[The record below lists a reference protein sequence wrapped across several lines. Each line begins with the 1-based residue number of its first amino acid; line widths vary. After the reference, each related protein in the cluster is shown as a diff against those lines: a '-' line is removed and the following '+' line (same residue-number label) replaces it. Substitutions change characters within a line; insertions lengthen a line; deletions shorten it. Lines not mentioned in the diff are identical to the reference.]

1 MNTSPAI
8 GRIMARCV
16 RASIPAEQDPMV
28 ANLREIL
35 ASQPTGQPGGVSDA
49 ELCAI
54 ADRYWPGLLECSDAR
69 TEMTKMSATGLGAIG
84 RLAELAEP
92 ERPLGREARHRLCE
106 LALFAQERAGGKVL
120 TINDASLRG
129 DRHARVW
136 AYRQYLASMLLA
148 LTVAVG
154 CAVALATAHPSV
166 AVALLAARI
175 GLDMT
180 SGLLSRAPTD
190 LHLSAVRE
198 TPLSFRARYFGCV
211 GSHVADA
218 IMWSAFVVA
227 LYRAGSAGWAIIV
240 CSLVALVFLGSLFR
254 VGLAQIGLS
263 AERSGSERVVRV
275 GSMLVGLMVVA
286 SGSLVAG
293 SLIALAPALVFG
305 IHESLRAAR
314 RAWAQRATE
323 VATLV
328 RSVSRIDQPTTTP
341 AASEMVCD
349 IVNAPLPGLRRV
361 DRSAVATLSGRYRS
375 AEAEA
380 PI

>member
-1 MNTSPAI
+1 
-8 GRIMARCV
+8 
-16 RASIPAEQDPMV
+16 
-28 ANLREIL
+28 
-35 ASQPTGQPGGVSDA
+35 
-49 ELCAI
+49 
-54 ADRYWPGLLECSDAR
+54 
-69 TEMTKMSATGLGAIG
+69 
-84 RLAELAEP
+84 
-92 ERPLGREARHRLCE
+92 
-106 LALFAQERAGGKVL
+106 
-120 TINDASLRG
+120 
-129 DRHARVW
+129 
-136 AYRQYLASMLLA
+136 
-148 LTVAVG
+148 
-154 CAVALATAHPSV
+154 
-166 AVALLAARI
+166 
-175 GLDMT
+175 
-180 SGLLSRAPTD
+180 
-190 LHLSAVRE
+190 
-198 TPLSFRARYFGCV
+198 
-211 GSHVADA
+211 VADA

>member
-1 MNTSPAI
+1 LNTSPAI
-8 GRIMARCV
+8 GRIFARCT
-16 RASIPAEQDPMV
+16 RSTIPAEQDPML
-28 ANLREIL
+28 ANLREI
-35 ASQPTGQPGGVSDA
+35 ASRQPVGPTDGVSDT

-54 ADRYWPGLLECSDAR
+54 ADRYWPGLADCGEAR
-69 TEMTKMSATGLGAIG
+69 AEMTKLSSTGLGAIG
-84 RLAELAEP
+84 RLAELAGP
-92 ERPLGREARHRLCE
+92 ERPLAGEARHRLCE

-120 TINDASLRG
+120 TIDDASMRS

-136 AYRQYLASMLLA
+136 AYRQYLASMVLA

-154 CAVALATAHPSV
+154 CAVALATGHPSV

-180 SGLLSRAPTD
+180 SGLLSHAPTD
-190 LHLSAVRE
+190 LHLSTLRE

-218 IMWSAFVVA
+218 IMWSAFVAA
-227 LYRAGSAGWAIIV
+227 LYRAGSPGWAVLV
-240 CSLVALVFLGSLFR
+240 CALVALVFLGSLFR

-275 GSMLVGLMVVA
+275 GSMLAGLMIVTSGSLIA
-286 SGSLVAG
+286 GSLVA
-293 SLIALAPALVFG
+293 LLPAVAFSAF
-305 IHESLRAAR
+305 ESLRAAR

-328 RSVSRIDQPTTTP
+328 RSGSRIDQPTTR
-341 AASEMVCD
+341 SDVEMVCG

-361 DRSAVATLSGRYRS
+361 ERSDVATLNGRYRS
-375 AEAEA
+375 GEAEA